1 VVIGTG
7 KDWTHAPAAYP
18 SRLCNPD
25 DRVSPVTWPRVL
37 GAHDGDLL
45 TVSAPAHAPA
55 PPVTLAEAYEV
66 CRQVTRH
73 HAHAFYFSLRF
84 LPPEQR
90 RAIWAIYAV
99 CRYADDLVDCAPA
112 SDTRAELLAR
122 LDHWEQRLCAGD
134 TDLPVLRAFADAR
147 ERFAIPIAPLRDLLD
162 GMRMDL
168 TCTRYATW
176 AELRR
181 YCYCVAS
188 TIGLLC
194 TPVLGYDGAAETLE
208 YAANLGVAMQLTNIL
223 RDIGADAAMGRIYL
237 PQDELAAFG
246 YDEERIAAGVV
257 DDAFRSLM
265 RFQIVRARAL
275 YRASAP
281 GIPRLHRS
289 GRLPV
294 QAASTLYGGILGRI
308 EAIDYQ
314 VYAERASLSTWDK
327 LARLPS
333 IWWQARMPTRI

>member
-1 VVIGTG
+1 
-7 KDWTHAPAAYP
+7 
-18 SRLCNPD
+18 
-25 DRVSPVTWPRVL
+25 
-37 GAHDGDLL
+37 
-45 TVSAPAHAPA
+45 
-55 PPVTLAEAYEV
+55 
-66 CRQVTRH
+66 VTRH
-73 HAHAFYFSLRF
+73 HAHAFYFSIRF

-99 CRYADDLVDCAPA
+99 CRYSDDLVDCAPP
-112 SDTRAELLAR
+112 SVTRAGLRAR
-122 LDHWEQRLCAGD
+122 LDHWEQRVRAGD
-134 TDLPVLRAFADAR
+134 TSLPILRAFADAR
-147 ERFAIPIAPLRDLLD
+147 ARFAIPVEPLSDLLD

-168 TCTRYATW
+168 SRTRYATW

-208 YAANLGVAMQLTNIL
+208 YAADLGVAMQLTNIL

-246 YDEERIAAGVV
+246 YGEEQIGAGLV
-257 DDAFRSLM
+257 DNAFRALM
-265 RFQIVRARAL
+265 RFQIARARAL
-275 YRASAP
+275 YHASTP
-281 GIPRLHRS
+281 GIARLQRS

-294 QAASTLYGGILGRI
+294 LAAATLYSGILGRI

-314 VYAERASLSTWDK
+314 VYTHRVALSKWDK
-327 LARLPS
+327 LVRLPA
-333 IWWQARMPTRI
+333 IWWRTHALAHQ